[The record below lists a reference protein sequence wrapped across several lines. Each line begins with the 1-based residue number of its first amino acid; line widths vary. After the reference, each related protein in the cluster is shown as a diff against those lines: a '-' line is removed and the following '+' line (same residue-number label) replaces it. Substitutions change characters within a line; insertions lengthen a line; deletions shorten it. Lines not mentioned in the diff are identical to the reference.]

1 MLIAV
6 LHFAARHS
14 DDGLLT
20 PSSLL
25 GIMEPLRFHH
35 FDGRTTQLLD
45 ANGQEQGRL
54 TYTGAFRTKAEVL
67 TREGVYTIQ
76 RKGISGVCVL
86 FNDHPV
92 VKLHVRWSGPTEL
105 NDTARPER
113 SLVLKQP
120 SIWRNLHELL
130 DEQGHVH
137 ARITSS
143 YNWRTW
149 RTEHSLSVQS
159 DQEPPG
165 AVMLLTAVYALDAKR
180 RRHSAAA
187 VG

>member
-1 MLIAV
+1 
-6 LHFAARHS
+6 
-14 DDGLLT
+14 
-20 PSSLL
+20 
-25 GIMEPLRFHH
+25 MEPLRFHH